1 MLAIC
6 VEVRNC
12 ALCITKSFSNLCLS
26 ADNSADMGQDVV
38 SCPGLVGHWV
48 NDTGFRKKS
57 CTHTPL
63 MIPTRKLTHSTE
75 LLSSVSSLPM
85 YYLLCNTSLIE
96 L

>member
-1 MLAIC
+1 MGKLVKEKMLAIC

-48 NDTGFRKKS
+48 NDTGDLEKNPAP
-57 CTHTPL
+57 TPTL
-63 MIPTRKLTHSTE
+63 
-75 LLSSVSSLPM
+75 
-85 YYLLCNTSLIE
+85 
-96 L
+96 